1 MLRRPP
7 RSTRTDPRF
16 PYSTLFRSVA
26 SRPLAIRRAAA
37 AVHRCD
43 GSYPE
48 RIEGAHCLCRPYA
61 TTQRLSCAAL
71 AACIHTRHLLNANC
85 PTIAGNPYVPAVP
98 ETTATIVTWQ
108 RVQER
113 QGGEE
118 GRSVT
123 VRVDLGGRSSFKKK

>member
-61 TTQRLSCAAL
+61 TKQRLSCDAL
-71 AACIHTRHLLNANC
+71 AACIRSRHLLNANC
-85 PTIAGNPYVPAVP
+85 PNIAGNQYVTEVPAMA
-98 ETTATIVTWQ
+98 ATIATWQ
-108 RVQER
+108 DRK
-113 QGGEE
+113 
-118 GRSVT
+118 SV
-123 VRVDLGGRSSFKKK
+123 V